1 MWSPFG
7 FVAMNSNGAPKT
19 PAGHYDTSI
28 PMVERP
34 PRPATVERMLR
45 RTASVDMGDEEADVG
60 LDRSL
65 AAQREPRMSADFA
78 SAHTRFRPP
87 QRHVGRKVVNRN
99 RWRLLGG
106 IMSPLANGHA
116 TSALMLGGVKD
127 TSTDSSSMAC
137 RGADF
142 QHLEPYGQHSLSED
156 EIVSINVS
164 GMHFQT
170 MESTLRRFPSSI
182 LGNPQKRKRY
192 WNAKTNEYFFDRH
205 RPSFEAILHIYQTN
219 GQVLRPESVPIN
231 LFLRELKFY
240 EFDSEVL
247 TNFWQSEGYE
257 KPQEVELPE
266 GKVQRFVWELMEHP
280 DSSFAA
286 RILAFIS
293 IGVIIL
299 SIVSFCLE
307 TLPQF
312 KTDDDGDR
320 EWSSPFF
327 FIEFVCCVWFSAEFL
342 MRFASSPSKTK
353 FLKSFLN
360 LLDVVA
366 VAPFFIN
373 LIWASMS
380 ADTSHDKNSSI
391 SFSVLRIIRLVR
403 VFRIF
408 KLSRHSVGLQVLGK
422 TFRASVQEFL
432 LLIFFMV
439 IALVLFSSGIFF
451 AEQNEPDTK
460 FTSIPASFWFVLAT
474 ITTVGFGDL
483 VPTTTYGKIVGSCC
497 ALIGVLTLAL
507 PVPIIVANFK
517 HFYRQE
523 CRLALL
529 YVQNQEEEAIKEE
542 HANGHSNG
550 HTTNGLPNGHTIA
563 TVESGL
569 PAAEPAKPNGVLHR
583 RPVESS
589 AQRHV
594 HDETND

>member
-1 MWSPFG
+1 MLMDRRLSVG
-7 FVAMNSNGAPKT
+7 
-19 PAGHYDTSI
+19 I
-28 PMVERP
+28 PMAERP

-45 RTASVDMGDEEADVG
+45 RTASIDLGDEEASVG

-65 AAQREPRMSADFA
+65 ASQREPRMSADFITNP
-78 SAHTRFRPP
+78 TRYRH
-87 QRHVGRKVVNRN
+87 QRQSGMAQKIVNRQ

-106 IMSPLANGHA
+106 FMSPLANGHA

-142 QHLEPYGQHSLSED
+142 HPLEMNGQPSLSDD
-156 EIVSINVS
+156 EIVTINVS
-164 GMHFQT
+164 GMQFQT

-182 LGNPQKRKRY
+182 LGNPIKRRRY

-219 GQVLRPESVPIN
+219 GQVIRPESVPIN

-240 EFDSEVL
+240 EFDEEIYA
-247 TNFWQSEGYE
+247 NFWQSEGYQ
-257 KPQEVELPE
+257 KPEEEELPD
-266 GKVQRFVWELMEHP
+266 GKIQRKVWELMEHP
-280 DSSFAA
+280 DSSIAA

-293 IGVIIL
+293 ISVIII

-307 TLPQF
+307 TIPDL
-312 KTDDDGDR
+312 KTDDDVDR

-327 FIEFVCCVWFSAEFL
+327 FIEFVCCIWFSAEFL
-342 MRFASSPSKTK
+342 LRLGSSPSKTK
-353 FLKSFLN
+353 FIKSFLN
-360 LLDVVA
+360 ILDVIA
-366 VAPFFIN
+366 VVPFFIN
-373 LIWASMS
+373 LIWASVS
-380 ADTSHDKNSSI
+380 EASHDKNSSI

-408 KLSRHSVGLQVLGK
+408 KLGRHSVGLQVLGK

-439 IALVLFSSGIFF
+439 IALVLFSSGIYF
-451 AEQNEPDTK
+451 AEQNEPNSK

-483 VPTTTYGKIVGSCC
+483 VPTSVYGKIIGGIC
-497 ALIGVLTLAL
+497 ALVGILSLSL

-523 CRLALL
+523 CRLAAL
-529 YVQNQEEEAIKEE
+529 YMQNCQDLTED
-542 HANGHSNG
+542 ANESKHELSNG
-550 HTTNGLPNGHTIA
+550 QTVITIEPPANNVKQNGSVHHRTNNSTAAHT
-563 TVESGL
+563 
-569 PAAEPAKPNGVLHR
+569 K
-583 RPVESS
+583 
-589 AQRHV
+589 V
-594 HDETND
+594 HSDDDD